1 MYNLTYQLFVLIIPL
16 ITVPYVSRVLGA
28 KGIGINAY
36 TNSIISYFILIA
48 NLGLLLY
55 GNRTIAYC
63 RESREKRSKR
73 FFEIVIMQIIMMI
86 VSLLLLY
93 IFVGFYKK
101 YQFIFFIQSIQ
112 LIATG
117 FDISWFFTGM
127 EDFKK
132 TVSRNFIVKCLSLV
146 LIFIFVHNS
155 GDLYKYIFIVAIST
169 LLGNLTL
176 WTYIK
181 KFISRV
187 PLNSLSFKS
196 HLLPIFILFL
206 PQLMTSIF
214 VSINRVMLGNL
225 SSLTETGYFDNADKI
240 VRVFLALIAAV
251 GTVMFPRIA
260 NSFSKG
266 ETKKVSIYLKNSF
279 DLINMISFPIVFGVV
294 SVSVPFSNIFFGS
307 NFDGISTVVSISIL
321 GLIFMG
327 WSSLIGQQYLV
338 AVNEVRGLTISMI
351 VALIITMITGVT
363 LIPKFGASGAA
374 VGSVIGELTIALVQ
388 LYFSR
393 NIINISHLFSD
404 VWKFLVSSFAM
415 FLCCRIIA
423 NMFTNDWGLIFLQAI
438 FGTIVYFIGLFLLKP
453 RIIRYGIE
461 LLKSHFDK

>member
-1 MYNLTYQLFVLIIPL
+1 
-16 ITVPYVSRVLGA
+16 
-28 KGIGINAY
+28 
-36 TNSIISYFILIA
+36 
-48 NLGLLLY
+48 
-55 GNRTIAYC
+55 
-63 RESREKRSKR
+63 
-73 FFEIVIMQIIMMI
+73 
-86 VSLLLLY
+86 
-93 IFVGFYKK
+93 
-101 YQFIFFIQSIQ
+101 
-112 LIATG
+112 
-117 FDISWFFTGM
+117 
-127 EDFKK
+127 
-132 TVSRNFIVKCLSLV
+132 
-146 LIFIFVHNS
+146 
-155 GDLYKYIFIVAIST
+155 
-169 LLGNLTL
+169 
-176 WTYIK
+176 
-181 KFISRV
+181 
-187 PLNSLSFKS
+187 
-196 HLLPIFILFL
+196 
-206 PQLMTSIF
+206 MTSIF